1 MATRASIEFDFNRA
15 LNQAKKLEEVAS
27 KMKSL
32 SESSLENTL
41 QDISVNWKGENAS
54 VYLKKGEKLKSKV
67 MGSAEQLNA
76 IAGEIRKI
84 AKRVYDAEMAALAI
98 AEMRNY

>member
-15 LNQAKKLEEVAS
+15 LNQARKLEEVAS

-32 SESSLENTL
+32 SDSSLEGTL

-54 VYLKKGEKLKSKV
+54 VYLRKGKNLKSKV
-67 MGSAEQLNA
+67 TSSADQLNA
-76 IAGEIRKI
+76 IAREIRRI